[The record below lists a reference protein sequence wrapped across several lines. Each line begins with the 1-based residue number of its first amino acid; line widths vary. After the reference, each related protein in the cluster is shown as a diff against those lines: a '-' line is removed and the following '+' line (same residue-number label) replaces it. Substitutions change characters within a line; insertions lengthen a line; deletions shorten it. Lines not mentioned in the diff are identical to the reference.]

1 MKIAFALTLLFAGI
15 VGCVGSQS
23 TPLVNGY
30 QSTVPRMPSFT
41 TEQGKA
47 CARTCQAT
55 YAECNKGCSQMIGGA
70 VTAQQRM
77 QCLNNCNKI
86 LSDCYATCE

>member
-15 VGCVGSQS
+15 VGCAG
-23 TPLVNGY
+23 P